1 MANLCYS
8 AMGVG
13 TVART
18 SPYVSDGETKM
29 TTKERAIAAVAAL
42 RDRPHNR
49 YLPPAL
55 NEELVDAVLDA
66 IRTPGPE
73 VYALEKRRGQ
83 LIEHWQAIIDAIK
96 NEKPCT

>member
-1 MANLCYS
+1 
-8 AMGVG
+8 
-13 TVART
+13 
-18 SPYVSDGETKM
+18 M

-66 IRTPGPE
+66 IREPSDEAVEATL
-73 VYALEKRRGQ
+73 LEENYWYTRAM
-83 LIEHWQAIIDAIK
+83 LVENWQALIDAIK
-96 NEKPCT
+96 DNK

>member
-1 MANLCYS
+1 
-8 AMGVG
+8 
-13 TVART
+13 
-18 SPYVSDGETKM
+18 M

-66 IRTPGPE
+66 IREPSE
-73 VYALEKRRGQ
+73 RDAILWAVRRK
-83 LIEHWQAIIDAIK
+83 LNIPTSDVLPFWQAMVDGVREGK
-96 NEKPCT
+96 